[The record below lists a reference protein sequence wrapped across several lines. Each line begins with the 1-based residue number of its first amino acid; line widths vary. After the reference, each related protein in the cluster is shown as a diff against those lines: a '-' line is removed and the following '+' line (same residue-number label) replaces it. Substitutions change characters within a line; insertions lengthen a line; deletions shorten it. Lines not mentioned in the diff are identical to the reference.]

1 MEELATE
8 PILAVYEHGVLR
20 PLQPLSLPEHTRV
33 HIRIVPPL
41 VDDQGLKQ
49 QVRQA
54 LVSARVIQPRV
65 ASPPL
70 PKVTET
76 DLIAAADAL
85 ATAGP
90 LSELII
96 EEREGR

>member
-8 PILAVYEHGVLR
+8 SILAVYEHGVLR
-20 PLQPLSLPEHTRV
+20 PLQPLALPEHTRV
-33 HIRIVPPL
+33 HLQIVSPP

-54 LVSARVIQPRV
+54 LVDARVIQPRV
-65 ASPPL
+65 ASPSL

-76 DLIAAADAL
+76 DLMVAADAL
-85 ATAGP
+85 AIAGP
-90 LSELII
+90 LSELIVA
-96 EEREGR
+96 EREGR